1 MLIRNPWGQGK
12 EWKGAFSE
20 FSQVWDKYPGLKE
33 QLGKK
38 AGSWW
43 MTF

>member
-1 MLIRNPWGQGK
+1 MREFSKYSLQLMLIRNPWGQGK

-33 QLGKK
+33 
-38 AGSWW
+38 
-43 MTF
+43 